1 MGQFRQISTFV
12 EVVAKG
18 SLSAAARAEG
28 IAPAMIGR
36 RLDALEQRLGVKL
49 LQRTTRKLALTNEG
63 AAFLED
69 CQRILGELE
78 EAEAAVAERSV
89 KASGHLLI
97 SAPAGFGRQHVAP
110 LIPSFVA
117 EHRDVTVS
125 LNLNDRLV
133 DLIGEGIDVAIR
145 IASLSDSSLVST
157 KLADNQR
164 VLVGSPAYLKRA
176 GTPRIPAD
184 LAKHN
189 CLAISSEGSQRGW
202 TFRENG
208 KNVILKVAG
217 NMVCNDGEVL
227 HDWALA
233 GKGLAWRSMWEVG
246 AEIASGQLVTV
257 LDQFAAPGNDIYAVF
272 AQRRHLPLRIR
283 AFVDFLRHSYS
294 QPITGANAL
303 SEDAGPAGASAAS
316 RLRCS
321 PLRART
327 DVRFSAT
334 SAFATMCAGVT
345 QEQSRSLPL
354 TQSTQK
360 RAAEPIKHTQ
370 NPCLTEI

>member
-36 RLDALEQRLGVKL
+36 RLDALEQRLGVKA
-49 LQRTTRKLALTNEG
+49 R
-63 AAFLED
+63 
-69 CQRILGELE
+69 
-78 EAEAAVAERSV
+78 
-89 KASGHLLI
+89 GHLLI

-110 LIPSFVA
+110 LIPSFLA
-117 EHRDVTVS
+117 EHRDVTLA

-157 KLADNQR
+157 KLADNHR
-164 VLVGSPAYLKRA
+164 VVVGTPAYLKKA
-176 GTPRIPAD
+176 GTPRLPID
-184 LAKHN
+184 LIKHN
-189 CLAISSEGSQRGW
+189 CLAISGEGSQRGW

-208 KNVILKVAG
+208 KNVTLKVAG

-246 AEIASGQLVTV
+246 AEIESGQLVTV

-283 AFVDFLRHSYS
+283 AFVDFLRHSYA
-294 QPITGANAL
+294 QP
-303 SEDAGPAGASAAS
+303 EYW
-316 RLRCS
+316 RE
-321 PLRART
+321 RA
-327 DVRFSAT
+327 
-334 SAFATMCAGVT
+334 
-345 QEQSRSLPL
+345 
-354 TQSTQK
+354 
-360 RAAEPIKHTQ
+360 I
-370 NPCLTEI
+370 

>member
-12 EVVAKG
+12 EVVARG

-36 RLDALEQRLGVKL
+36 RLDALEARLGVKL

-69 CQRILGELE
+69 CQRILAELE
-78 EAEAAVAERSV
+78 EAESAVAERSAR
-89 KASGHLLI
+89 ASGHLLV

-110 LIPSFVA
+110 LLPSFLS
-117 EHRDVTVS
+117 EHRDVTIN
-125 LNLNDRLV
+125 LNLTDRLV
-133 DLIGEGIDVAIR
+133 DVVGEGIDVAIR
-145 IASLSDSSLVST
+145 ISGMTDSSLVGV

-164 VLVGSPAYLKRA
+164 VLVASPAYLRRC
-176 GTPRIPAD
+176 GTPGTLDD

-202 TFRENG
+202 SFSDNG
-208 KNVILKVAG
+208 KIVTLKVAG
-217 NMVCNDGEVL
+217 NMVCNDGAVL

-246 AEIASGQLVTV
+246 SDIEAGRLRTV
-257 LDQFAAPGNDIYAVF
+257 LGQFAAPGNDIYAVF

-283 AFVDFLRHSYS
+283 AFVDFLRHTY
-294 QPITGANAL
+294 
-303 SEDAGPAGASAAS
+303 AGKDYWRS
-316 RLRCS
+316 R
-321 PLRART
+321 
-327 DVRFSAT
+327 
-334 SAFATMCAGVT
+334 
-345 QEQSRSLPL
+345 
-354 TQSTQK
+354 
-360 RAAEPIKHTQ
+360 
-370 NPCLTEI
+370 